1 MASLFHI
8 DKGKDYRHSLAKLGA
23 LLTLLFVILAIFSY
37 WQVRQY
43 TIDQH
48 AERLS
53 DFLALHKAMHRYI
66 EEEQKPVFY
75 ELAKLG
81 KTEAG
86 FFDKRAMSFTY
97 IARKT
102 HERYMENRGEQGLGV
117 FNYKLASSNPRNPLN
132 QANAFEAEL
141 LTAFNEGRTEPHR
154 EIIRDPN
161 GQEALYYATPIQA
174 NTASCMRCH
183 SDPKLAPANLIAEY
197 GDKAGFGEA
206 VGDIRAIIS
215 LTYPLEAALNES
227 YRQWLLLSAI
237 AFTILA
243 IFYGIVA
250 YFLNR
255 LHQQHIIIDHQAN
268 TDSLTGLFN
277 RRQLT
282 GRINEAMHHQ
292 MPCSIILMDIDH
304 FKHINDTYGHHVGDD
319 VLSQLAK
326 ILREQ
331 PEPASVYRFG
341 GEEFLMLLPQHNATQ
356 AANVAEHLRLAIEQA
371 QFAIIDRLTISLGVA
386 TQTDIDH
393 SQTLLKRADDMLYLA
408 KQHGRNR
415 VETDQLATFSTP
427 TT

>member
-1 MASLFHI
+1 MASLFNI
-8 DKGKDYRHSLAKLGA
+8 DNNNNHRHNLAKLGVV
-23 LLTLLFVILAIFSY
+23 LTLLFIVLAIFSY

-102 HERYMENRGEQGLGV
+102 HERYMENREKQGLGV
-117 FNYKLASSNPRNPLN
+117 FSYKLASSNPRNPLN
-132 QANAFEAEL
+132 QANAFEAQL
-141 LTAFNEGRTEPHR
+141 LTEFNAGRTEPHR
-154 EIIRDPN
+154 AIIQDDK
-161 GQEALYYATPIQA
+161 GQEALYYATPVLPNA
-174 NTASCMRCH
+174 ASCMRCH

-227 YRQWLLLSAI
+227 YRQWLLLSVI
-237 AFTILA
+237 AFGILA
-243 IFYGIVA
+243 TFYGIVA

-255 LHQQHIIIDHQAN
+255 LNKQHIIIDHQAN

-282 GRINEAMHHQ
+282 SRIDEAMHHHI
-292 MPCSIILMDIDH
+292 PCSIILMDIDH

-331 PEPASVYRFG
+331 PEPVSAYRFG
-341 GEEFLMLLPQHNATQ
+341 GEEFLMLLPQHDAIQ
-356 AANVAEHLRLAIEQA
+356 AANVAEHLRLAIEQT
-371 QFAIIDRLTISLGVA
+371 QFALIDRLTISLGVA
-386 TQTDIDH
+386 TQTDSDH